1 MVNEHPK
8 TKTLYNPTLEDC
20 TVDFD
25 KLGPN
30 PEVHTLKAG
39 EVKVFPYHIGE
50 LLEEK
55 LANRMLWVSIPANKN
70 REKRYKELLEIIR
83 V

>member
-1 MVNEHPK
+1 MIQEPPK
-8 TKTLYNPTLEDC
+8 TKTLYNPSLEDC
-20 TVDFD
+20 EVFFD

-30 PEVHTLKAG
+30 PETHILKAG
-39 EVKVFPYHIGE
+39 EVKEFSTYIAD

-55 LANRMLWVSIPANKN
+55 LATRMLWQNLPANKN
-70 REKRYKELLEIIR
+70 KEKRYKELLSIIR